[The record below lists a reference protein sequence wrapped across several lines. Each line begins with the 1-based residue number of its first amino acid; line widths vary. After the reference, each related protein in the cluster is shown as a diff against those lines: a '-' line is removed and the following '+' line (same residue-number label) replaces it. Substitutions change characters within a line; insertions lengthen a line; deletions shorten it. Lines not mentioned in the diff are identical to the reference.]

1 MDVKAGTYEGWFSL
15 KSCFKVIIQIF
26 HGLKHLGRL
35 KRSTRSVSLF
45 GNQRTKQPMC
55 RPQFYLSGYGHPDRL
70 YLPTVHQS
78 WTTFSPMGS
87 SRSPE
92 HILRRFRRSKRH
104 GQLYLQINPILI
116 RHVPVFTEFVKAAL
130 EDALAEERQR
140 GKEFAEEVK
149 DETKKEMLQYIRA
162 KQEVR
167 RHV

>member
-70 YLPTVHQS
+70 YLYPANRVSFDLPREVASSFPTYLGKIEATLLAGYCIFPQFIIVERPFPPWDRLDRPNTFWDDSGDQS
-78 WTTFSPMGS
+78 DTG
-87 SRSPE
+87 
-92 HILRRFRRSKRH
+92 
-104 GQLYLQINPILI
+104 N
-116 RHVPVFTEFVKAAL
+116 
-130 EDALAEERQR
+130 
-140 GKEFAEEVK
+140 
-149 DETKKEMLQYIRA
+149 YIY
-162 KQEVR
+162 KSIQS
-167 RHV
+167 